1 MKFLRLLFLASSLA
15 CLASFSAQASDGLSL
30 KKEDLHIKMEQP
42 NLPATKNYEYLEQIK
57 KLKKSQDYAKKTY
70 NPTLELNALE
80 KLALISGRSSKEYL
94 IAYVRFK
101 VNQGGKTRE
110 EAKEGGCGQN
120 PGHLNEVI
128 YGIYS
133 PTNYCSIKTV

>member
-15 CLASFSAQASDGLSL
+15 CLASFNAQASEGLSL

-70 NPTLELNALE
+70 NPILELNALE
-80 KLALISGRSSKEYL
+80 KTDYEKALEELKQIIKEYK
-94 IAYVRFK
+94 IALR
-101 VNQGGKTRE
+101 
-110 EAKEGGCGQN
+110 
-120 PGHLNEVI
+120 
-128 YGIYS
+128 
-133 PTNYCSIKTV
+133 

>member
-15 CLASFSAQASDGLSL
+15 CLASFNAQASEGLSL

-70 NPTLELNALE
+70 NPILELNALE

-101 VNQGGKTRE
+101 VKSRWQSKRR
-110 EAKEGGCGQN
+110 
-120 PGHLNEVI
+120 
-128 YGIYS
+128 S
-133 PTNYCSIKTV
+133 

>member
-15 CLASFSAQASDGLSL
+15 CLASFNAQASDGLSL

-80 KLALISGRSSKEYL
+80 KIDYIDEK
-94 IAYVRFK
+94 
-101 VNQGGKTRE
+101 
-110 EAKEGGCGQN
+110 
-120 PGHLNEVI
+120 
-128 YGIYS
+128 
-133 PTNYCSIKTV
+133 NYNFY